1 MNISVPFFY
10 RAAFFG
16 NGVSLVG
23 HGDASRRS
31 VSKCGRLFPD
41 FGGGSG
47 FEDG

>member
-1 MNISVPFFY
+1 MNISVPVFY

-23 HGDASRRS
+23 YGDASRS
-31 VSKCGRLFPD
+31 DCGRLFPD

-47 FEDG
+47 FEDE